1 MQPMLG
7 LSRCLLVQDE
17 IDLTETLFQGWKKLS
32 EGGLEKT
39 SEALQIFRKAI
50 ELDPKDPRAHNYCG
64 IANEILGEESDS
76 KKNYADADR
85 YCGEKYAGNDY
96 HESKRALQ
104 NLRKWKPIK
113 FRNRG
118 DAEGKPKAKGT
129 DFLISFQTEDGD
141 FNNEALK
148 KHSESD
154 VYFQEKKGH

>member
-76 KKNYADADR
+76 KKTMQTQTVIVVKNTQAMTIT
-85 YCGEKYAGNDY
+85 
-96 HESKRALQ
+96 RARGLCKICASGSRLSSAIVETQ
-104 NLRKWKPIK
+104 KGNLR
-113 FRNRG
+113 
-118 DAEGKPKAKGT
+118 PKA
-129 DFLISFQTEDGD
+129 LIF
-141 FNNEALK
+141 
-148 KHSESD
+148 
-154 VYFQEKKGH
+154 